1 MSHFTMYVCDH
12 ADTTQLLGALNLPV
26 LGESQTVAE
35 LKAQTVEFLATNV
48 NDGNKIYQ
56 CHAVKPAS
64 EVDFCD

>member
-1 MSHFTMYVCDH
+1 MSYFTMNVCNQ

-26 LGESQTVAE
+26 LGEFQTVAE

-56 CHAVKPAS
+56 CHAVKPSS
-64 EVDFCD
+64 EL